1 MESQEQS
8 KGASKPRPV
17 LSIVSWTHWLA
28 RKDETTFEKKKKT
41 SSKKKVF
48 LNNYSFI
55 FRHNVIGFVFI
66 VVLRCTFLIYFSK
79 GTIF

>member
-28 RKDETTFEKKKKT
+28 RKDEKTFEKEKKT
-41 SSKKKVF
+41 STKTKVF
-48 LNNYSFI
+48 F
-55 FRHNVIGFVFI
+55 
-66 VVLRCTFLIYFSK
+66 K
-79 GTIF
+79 

>member
-1 MESQEQS
+1 MESPEQS

-28 RKDETTFEKKKKT
+28 RKDEKTFEKKKKHLQ
-41 SSKKKVF
+41 KQKFF
-48 LNNYSFI
+48 LNNYSFT

-66 VVLRCTFLIYFSK
+66 VVLRCTFLIYFFK

>member
-28 RKDETTFEKKKKT
+28 RKDEKTFEKKKKHPQ
-41 SSKKKVF
+41 KQKVF

-66 VVLRCTFLIYFSK
+66 VCSTKMYISYLFF
-79 GTIF
+79 